1 MKLILQ
7 IGDHDGDDTVT
18 YKTVTE
24 FPLSLGRGFVNDIIL
39 PDPHIS
45 PRHAEIH
52 HTGTEWV
59 LRDLASDNG
68 IQLNGQPLKD
78 GQATLKSGDSLM
90 MGRTPVMIFDPN
102 HTVAPTQKLER
113 TSPFIA
119 HVSGFAAPWVY
130 FVLAIAA
137 ICLMDYITVWTENT
151 AGQVTKMAGGIA
163 FGILLWT
170 LPWSVVGRLIRHRSG
185 FRAHVGL
192 ISLCVLLAA
201 IFWPVQDL
209 LNFLTNQN
217 TLSVAFEYVVN
228 FALVAGLVYGSL
240 TVATHMQA
248 RRRISAAFFF
258 TLGMFGITF
267 AMTYMADEA
276 FIPQP
281 EYAAVLEPYLQNLPA
296 GTDADGFMTEN
307 LNLFDSDA
315 LKIDSAEAA
324 DTAKTL

>member
-1 MKLILQ
+1 MKIILQ

-18 YKTVTE
+18 YKTVTQ

-52 HTGTEWV
+52 HTGTEWM
-59 LRDLASDNG
+59 LRDLGSENG
-68 IQLNGQPLKD
+68 ILLNGKPLKD

-90 MGRTPVMIFDPN
+90 IGRTPVMIFDP
-102 HTVAPTQKLER
+102 HHAVAPAQKLER
-113 TSPFIA
+113 TSPFVA
-119 HVSGFAAPWVY
+119 HVSGMAAPWIY
-130 FVLAIAA
+130 FILAIAS

-151 AGQVTKMAGGIA
+151 PGQIAKMAGGIA

-192 ISLCVLLAA
+192 ISLCILLAA

-217 TLSVAFEYVVN
+217 TFSVVFEYGVN

-240 TVATHMQA
+240 SVATHMPA

-281 EYAAVLEPYLQNLPA
+281 EYAAVLEPYLQGLPT
-296 GTDADGFMTEN
+296 GADTSGFMAEN
-307 LNLFDSDA
+307 LKLFDSDA
-315 LKIDSAEAA
+315 LKTDSAAPVVAA
-324 DTAKTL
+324 KSL